1 MNRFFSAA
9 MGILL
14 ALASAGAWADVRQ
27 LQWGDLVPPMEKF
40 DDPFLSLTIEQKI
53 DLSTIAVVRQLQ
65 ARQDPALGPAQ
76 MKSYNE
82 KLEKLKREKVDV
94 DGLLAR
100 RAEIMEKRRKAAE
113 SVNEKLNGQ
122 QVRIPGYLLPL
133 EMDGKK
139 VTEFLLV
146 PYVGACIHS
155 PAPPP
160 NQIVHVRHAKG
171 FEAQGLFT
179 PVWVQGVM
187 RTVRGEPKLNLVDGA
202 ANIPTGYA
210 LDARTVEPYRE

>member
-1 MNRFFSAA
+1 MNRFFAA
-9 MGILL
+9 AVVIWVSLTSTG
-14 ALASAGAWADVRQ
+14 ALAEAQQ
-27 LQWGDLVPPMEKF
+27 LQWRDLVPPMEKF
-40 DDPFLSLTIEQKI
+40 DDPFLTLTAEQKL
-53 DLSTIAVVRQLQ
+53 DLSMIAVVRQLQ
-65 ARQDPALGPAQ
+65 ARQDPALGPEQ
-76 MKSYNE
+76 MKSYNDTVAR
-82 KLEKLKREKVDV
+82 LKRANVDV

-100 RAEIMEKRRKAAE
+100 RAEIMDKRRKASE

-122 QVRIPGYLLPL
+122 QVRMPGYVLPL

-155 PAPPP
+155 PTPPP
-160 NQIVHVRHAKG
+160 NQIVHVKHAKG
-171 FEAQGLFT
+171 FEAAGLFA
-179 PVWVQGVM
+179 PVWVEGVL
-187 RTVRGEPKLNLVDGA
+187 RTVRGERKLTLVDGA